1 MTQPEIF
8 ACKDCDLLQLGAPV
22 TAHGIAAGTEAGT
35 AAGTEAGTALDTEGS
50 ALRCLRCHAE
60 LRRARS
66 NSPANALAFTLAS
79 AVLLVISNVYPI
91 VGLSVNGN
99 LIQTTLAGSVR
110 VLYSNETWPLAVLVG
125 LTTILMPVLQTV
137 AMLWLLL
144 PLQLGRVPW
153 HAAAA
158 FRLFQLSRPWGMTEV
173 LILGLF
179 VALVK
184 LAHIATVVPGTALWS
199 FIVLMLLLA
208 AASAAFDPREVWT
221 RITAARHATYAGQL
235 PPIKFPRAG
244 LTASACGLALCE
256 ECGLLT
262 RLPARLHE
270 SVCPRCRSSLH
281 RRKPLSLSRT
291 WAFLVAAMVLY
302 VPANVLPVMDTSSL
316 FGAQKDTIM
325 SGVVY
330 LWVSG
335 SWPLAVL
342 VFVASIVVP
351 MLKILGLAYLA
362 VSTQLH
368 SQWLPE
374 QRTRI
379 YRMIELVGRWS
390 MLDIYVIT
398 MLVALVQFQALAT
411 IKAGPASIAF
421 GAVVVLTLFAAM
433 SFDPRLIWDAA
444 ERDHVRTP

>member
-1 MTQPEIF
+1 MTAPEII
-8 ACKDCDLLQLGAPV
+8 ACPECDLLQLGAAV
-22 TAHGIAAGTEAGT
+22 TP
-35 AAGTEAGTALDTEGS
+35 GS
-50 ALRCLRCHAE
+50 SLRCHRCHAV
-60 LRRARS
+60 LRRGRS
-66 NSPANALAFTLAS
+66 NGPENALAFAIAS
-79 AVLLVISNVYPI
+79 AVLLVISNVFPI

-110 VLYSNETWPLAVLVG
+110 VLYVNGTWPLAVLVG
-125 LTTILMPVLQTV
+125 ITTILMPVLQTV

-153 HAAAA
+153 QAPAA
-158 FRLFQLSRPWGMTEV
+158 FRLFQLARPWGMTEV
-173 LILGLF
+173 LILGLL

-208 AASAAFDPREVWT
+208 AASASFDPREMWA
-221 RITAARHATYAGQL
+221 RIVAGENAGRAWRL
-235 PPIKFPRAG
+235 PPIKVRRAAV
-244 LTASACGLALCE
+244 TASGYGLVLCH
-256 ECGLLT
+256 ECGLLM
-262 RLPARLHE
+262 RPPAQAG
-270 SVCPRCRSSLH
+270 VCICARCGSRAH
-281 RRKPLSLSRT
+281 MRKPASLSRT
-291 WAFLVAAMVLY
+291 WAYLVAAMVLY

-335 SWPLAVL
+335 SWLLAVL

-351 MLKILGLAYLA
+351 MLKILGLVYLT

-368 SQWLPE
+368 SRWLPE
-374 QRTRI
+374 QRTWI
-379 YRMIELVGRWS
+379 YRIVELVGRWS

-421 GAVVVLTLFAAM
+421 GAVVVLTLLAAM
-433 SFDPRLIWDAA
+433 SFDPRLIWDEA
-444 ERDHVRTP
+444 ERDHVRGK

>member
-1 MTQPEIF
+1 MTRPEIL

-22 TAHGIAAGTEAGT
+22 TR
-35 AAGTEAGTALDTEGS
+35 GS

-60 LRRARS
+60 LRRGRS
-66 NSPANALAFTLAS
+66 NGLANALAFTLAS

-144 PLQLGRVPW
+144 PLQWGRVPW
-153 HAAAA
+153 RAAAA

-173 LILGLF
+173 LILGLL

-199 FIVLMLLLA
+199 FILLMLLLA

-221 RITAARHATYAGQL
+221 RITAARHDTHDTHAGQP
-235 PPIKFPRAG
+235 PPIRLPRTGA
-244 LTASACGLALCE
+244 TASACGLALCE

-270 SVCPRCRSSLH
+270 SVCPRCRSPLH

-335 SWPLAVL
+335 SWPLAAL

-444 ERDHVRTP
+444 ERDHVRTS